1 MQLKFKFRNNQMT
14 NEEIKQAIAHYQLEY
29 ITTIAIDSMDYDK
42 LSLII
47 ALATGRVA
55 TSQNILELV
64 CL

>member
-1 MQLKFKFRNNQMT
+1 MT